1 MPLNWVSDKKGDGC
15 YTVHPFNHTIS
26 LPAHL
31 GYFSFEECGDT
42 VNPTIGMEVGETYTF
57 VQADR

>member
-1 MPLNWVSDKKGDGC
+1 MHLSWVRHETVLSLLSWNRIKPL
-15 YTVHPFNHTIS
+15 FA
-26 LPAHL
+26 LFL
-31 GYFSFEECGDT
+31 GYFSFEECGDM